1 MKKFIVII
9 IISVVVV
16 SLLTISWYSIA
27 KFLDIQK
34 MLGKDE
40 IIEIFE
46 KNKDHF
52 LNIRNSMS
60 NFRYDWDICK
70 NRNIGSGWK
79 VCTIKGNLYLGIRRQ
94 ENFNQLNIMKK
105 TAEKEESIKYLLK
118 ELEFKDIQYSYW
130 SDSEYI
136 DFTKQASTGNV
147 AGILYCVRGNPTSHP
162 YAKNIFDLGE
172 GWYYYGTR

>member
-16 SLLTISWYSIA
+16 SLTIISWYSLA
-27 KFLDIQK
+27 KFLDNHK
-34 MLGKDE
+34 MLEKDE

-46 KNKDHF
+46 KNKEHF
-52 LNIRNSMS
+52 LSTKNSMS
-60 NFRYDWDICK
+60 NFRYNWAICK
-70 NRNIGSGWK
+70 SRNIGSGWK
-79 VCTIKGNLYLGIRRQ
+79 VCTIKGKLYLGIGHR
-94 ENFNQLNIMKK
+94 EYFNQLKIMKK
-105 TAEKEESIKYLLK
+105 TAEKEKSIKYLLK
-118 ELEFKDIQYSYW
+118 ELGFKDVQYSYW

-147 AGILYCVRGNPTSHP
+147 AGILYCIRGNPTSHP
-162 YAKNIFDLGE
+162 YAKNIFDLGD